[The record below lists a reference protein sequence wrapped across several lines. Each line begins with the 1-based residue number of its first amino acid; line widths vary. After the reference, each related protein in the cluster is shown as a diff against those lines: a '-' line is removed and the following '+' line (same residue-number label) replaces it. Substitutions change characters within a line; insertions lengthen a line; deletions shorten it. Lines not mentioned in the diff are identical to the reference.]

1 MAAPPPP
8 PGPRA
13 PGAARKAHIHSY
25 RTPRPSPGALPRQN
39 FIWIHGTY
47 KVQRKHPLS
56 YVECTH
62 TDAGLAGMEY

>member
-1 MAAPPPP
+1 MGVPTPQCLKTQPS
-8 PGPRA
+8 
-13 PGAARKAHIHSY
+13 IHSY
-25 RTPRPSPGALPRQN
+25 RTPRPSPGALPRKN